1 MTEHEVNIAMIRQ
14 FKSGLGCEDIAI
26 NMGIPASDARDMM
39 RKLSNLGVFQQPSF
53 YTKRRAVQV

>member
-1 MTEHEVNIAMIRQ
+1 MIRQ

-53 YTKRRAVQV
+53 YTKRRAVQI